1 MIQVRSFLS
10 VQIVSQLL
18 ISKRYGIPF
27 KDSDLYKGFQLYN
40 NTPRYLRKS
49 KSQVLAEL
57 SKLTR
62 YWNAFPDT

>member
-40 NTPRYLRKS
+40 NTP
-49 KSQVLAEL
+49 AI
-57 SKLTR
+57 
-62 YWNAFPDT
+62 